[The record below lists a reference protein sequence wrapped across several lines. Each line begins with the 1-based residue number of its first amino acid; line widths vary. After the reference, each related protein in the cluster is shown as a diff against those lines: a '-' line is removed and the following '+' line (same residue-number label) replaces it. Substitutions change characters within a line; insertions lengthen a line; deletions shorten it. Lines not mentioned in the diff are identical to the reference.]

1 MLVTRA
7 SPHLDPPL
15 ESFVEGVVRP
25 RPLVGGDASA
35 ELRVVLVRFEAGGR
49 NLPHTHS
56 FDQALLITDG
66 EGFIAEDDVEHR
78 VSAGDFILVPAGQ
91 RHWHGATDSTAMS
104 HLAFGIP
111 GTSDFDGVAYTGTE
125 WAPCLPVVRS
135 GRAGR
140 CRWRRRPGP
149 ATRSPGPSASWSP
162 RPCPSGA
169 GGR

>member
-7 SPHLDPPL
+7 STHLDAPL

-25 RPLVGGDASA
+25 RPLVGAGESA
-35 ELRVVLVRFEAGGR
+35 ELRVMLARFEAGGR

-66 EGFIAEDDVEHR
+66 EGILANDSDEHR
-78 VSAGDFILVPAGQ
+78 VSAGDFILVPAGE
-91 RHWHGATDSTAMS
+91 RHWHGATDSTEMS

-125 WAPCLPVVRS
+125 
-135 GRAGR
+135 
-140 CRWRRRPGP
+140 
-149 ATRSPGPSASWSP
+149 
-162 RPCPSGA
+162 
-169 GGR
+169 